1 MARKLTPI
9 AALTASLIAL
19 PAEAEPV
26 CTVTIYV
33 WELKL
38 AEVAAEAG
46 NPDLDAAIK
55 ALGTQARLRGGFRD
69 RGNAD
74 EPVRIEFIGS
84 TDGVG
89 LRARLESR
97 P

>member
-1 MARKLTPI
+1 MARRLTPI

-69 RGNAD
+69 PGNAD
-74 EPVRIEFIGS
+74 EPVRIEFLGS
-84 TDGVG
+84 TDGAG
-89 LRARLESR
+89 LRATLESL